1 MLVARIVML
10 GWSVMSAWGQDHG
23 HGEADMA
30 TPAPGHTASPKG
42 ADVYFHDPIVGVDK
56 IDLNQPIPS
65 DYNPIHLGNG

>member
-1 MLVARIVML
+1 
-10 GWSVMSAWGQDHG
+10 
-23 HGEADMA
+23 MA
-30 TPAPGHTASPKG
+30 APAPGHTASPKG